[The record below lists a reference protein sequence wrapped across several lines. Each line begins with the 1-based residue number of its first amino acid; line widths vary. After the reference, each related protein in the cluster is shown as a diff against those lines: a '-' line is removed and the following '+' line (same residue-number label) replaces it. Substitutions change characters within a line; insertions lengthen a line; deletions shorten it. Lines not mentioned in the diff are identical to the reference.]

1 MLELAEL
8 QPLMLLLLLMRAP
21 RALGG
26 GASERQHRVGRE
38 DSEWGLSTTEG
49 TLSEDSQCS
58 TVCRVSTGRYTRA
71 G

>member
-38 DSEWGLSTTEG
+38 GADKERRTTEG

-58 TVCRVSTGRYTRA
+58 TV
-71 G
+71 